1 MTARMNPPI
10 NTLAKRLE
18 SVLLDA
24 RWLAWTLVFFAGT
37 AWIGSAVVLGRGLT
51 AISNAQAAALAC
63 VAAVCLAATIVI
75 ATRSVPRVGAL
86 AARLGASDRWL
97 LAVIA
102 AGLALRLAWILAFD
116 AQPTSD
122 GLTYLGLAKK
132 LAAGQ
137 PYYTAGTLSF
147 WPPGYAMFLSAFLRV
162 MGASLAVPLSQLL
175 LFVVASIGLYR
186 LTARISSSKAAL
198 IAVGLF
204 CLWPNLITHCA
215 TPEKE
220 TLVATLLIWAVLG
233 ATGERRAG
241 ALLAGLLLGAVAL
254 VQPSTLLLIPAMAA
268 LLLMRRSG
276 RALLPITLLLLGA
289 ALVIAPWTYRNYQVF
304 GGFKLVS
311 TNGGSNLYRANNP
324 LANGGYT
331 LVGEV
336 DLSALSELDSDKA
349 GKALAIRWIKENPLP
364 FLALMVEK
372 QVRFMGDDAA
382 GVYTTFQSE
391 RESRP
396 HVLYFALKMM
406 SNLWWLAA
414 WAAIAV
420 LVVAGARLGKASFLA
435 WGWIY
440 LFALHSVF
448 ESAGKYHVP
457 ILWIPCVMLG
467 VLLADAGRLGE
478 RFTRAATGGRAA
490 GQVAPTEDQNNVV
503 Y

>member
-1 MTARMNPPI
+1 MITV
-10 NTLAKRLE
+10 AKRLE
-18 SVLLDA
+18 AVLLDA
-24 RWLAWTLVFFAGT
+24 RWLAWMLVFFAAT
-37 AWIGSAVVLGRGLT
+37 AWIGSAVVLGRGLM
-51 AISNAQAAALAC
+51 AMSHAQSAALAC
-63 VAAVCLAATIVI
+63 VAAACLGATIVI
-75 ATRSVPRVGAL
+75 ANRSVPRVGAL
-86 AARLGASDRWL
+86 VRRLEAGDRWL

-102 AGLALRLAWILAFD
+102 TGLALRLAWILAFD

-122 GLTYLGLAKK
+122 GLTYLELAKK
-132 LAAGQ
+132 LAAGH
-137 PYYTAGTLSF
+137 PYYTAGTLAF

-175 LFVVASIGLYR
+175 LFVAAAIGLYR
-186 LTARISSSKAAL
+186 LTVGISSSKAAL

-220 TLVATLLIWAVLG
+220 TLVAALLIWAVLG
-233 ATGERRAG
+233 VTGERRAG
-241 ALLAGLLLGAVAL
+241 AFLSGLLLGAVAL

-276 RALLPITLLLLGA
+276 RALLTIALLLLGA
-289 ALVIAPWTYRNYQVF
+289 ALVIAPWTYRNYQVL

-331 LVGEV
+331 SVGEV
-336 DLSALSELDSDKA
+336 DLSALSELDSDKS

-372 QVRFMGDDAA
+372 QVRFMGDDAG
-382 GVYTTFQSE
+382 GVYATFQSE
-391 RESRP
+391 RDNRRQ
-396 HVLYFALKMM
+396 VLYFALKMI

-420 LVVAGARLGKASFLA
+420 LVVAGARLGEASFLA

-467 VLLADAGRLGE
+467 VLLADAGVLGQ
-478 RFTRAATGGRAA
+478 RSMRAGAPGRADGHA
-490 GQVAPTEDQNNVV
+490 SSNENYNNVV
-503 Y
+503 